1 MGVNWGSPGIHF
13 SCNGTSFGGRL
24 LIILG
29 SFGGHLVVIWA
40 STVDH
45 MGFMF
50 ASLGGHLAVIGWSFG
65 HQLGITWGEIGVS
78 ETIFSIL
85 FEKNVIQAHWTS
97 GIFHEV
103 GVANIPREL
112 NQVFLATGFQMPV
125 TEFFVKQYAR
135 AYEHWLQDGDPEK
148 TKDFCYESKD
158 LQNSYAFHISK
169 HGSKAMYKAHT
180 QHVEDLNVQPLPV
193 GRVHEEID

>member
-1 MGVNWGSPGIHF
+1 MQWDIIWRTFAHHLGVFW
-13 SCNGTSFGGRL
+13 
-24 LIILG
+24 G
-29 SFGGHLVVIWA
+29 SFGGHLGINCGSYGVYVCITWRSFGGHWVVIWA
-40 STVDH
+40 STGDH
-45 MGFMF
+45 VGGNRGFRND
-50 ASLGGHLAVIGWSFG
+50 
-65 HQLGITWGEIGVS
+65 
-78 ETIFSIL
+78 FSIL
-85 FEKNVIQAHWTS
+85 FKKNVIQAHWTS

-158 LQNSYAFHISK
+158 LQNSYALHILK

-180 QHVEDLNVQPLPV
+180 QHVESLNVQPLPV